1 MKLSCESCELVSV
14 TLNVICPTSIIS
26 VAACKI
32 LNIISMIVENE
43 QTSFRRK
50 INDSSLP
57 HKISKL
63 SGNVELGHGSG
74 EKWLSQNIEG

>member
-1 MKLSCESCELVSV
+1 
-14 TLNVICPTSIIS
+14 
-26 VAACKI
+26 
-32 LNIISMIVENE
+32 MIVENE

-63 SGNVELGHGSG
+63 SGYVELGHGSG
-74 EKWLSQNIEG
+74 EKWLSQNIETKGIIA